1 MPLNVNGVEINS
13 TTTKVMS
20 YAGII
25 KRGLVLHLD
34 ASALDSY
41 PTTGTV
47 WSDLSGNGYSATLV
61 NSPTYSTSNGGLIIF
76 DGVNDNVTILNSSSQ
91 YNFGSSNGAYA
102 FWFKTTTTSGAP
114 FMAYNCCSYIQGSVN
129 SSGYFS
135 ITLRDDGCNGVTA
148 TTSIA
153 YNDNIWH
160 YYVGQRVGNSAY
172 VYIDGVL
179 RASATGTLGNI
190 NISNANILLANAATN
205 TCPTYTPNG
214 EGLWAG
220 SMGAF
225 HIYNRALDV
234 TEITQNY
241 NVQKTRFGL

>member
-1 MPLNVNGVEINS
+1 MPLDIGGSIVKDPLAKTFRYQNIV
-13 TTTKVMS
+13 T
-20 YAGII
+20 
-25 KRGLVLHLD
+25 RGLVLHLD
-34 ASALDSY
+34 AGTPDSY

-47 WSDLSGNGYSATLV
+47 WSSLVGTGIGTLTNG
-61 NSPTYSTSNGGLIIF
+61 PTYSTVGSGSIVF
-76 DGVNDNVTILNSSSQ
+76 DGVDDGVTILNSSSQ
-91 YNFGSSNGAYA
+91 YNFGSGNFTYA
-102 FWFKTTTTSGAP
+102 HWFKTTATSGVP

-129 SSGYFS
+129 SSGYFN
-135 ITLRDDGCNGVTA
+135 ITLRDDGCNGITA

-190 NISNANILLANAATN
+190 NISNANILLANVASN
-205 TCPTYTPNG
+205 VCPTYIPNG

-225 HIYNRALDV
+225 HIYNRALDA

-241 NVQKTRFGL
+241 TIQKQRFGL

>member
-13 TTTKVMS
+13 TTTKVMN

-34 ASALDSY
+34 AGALDSY

-47 WSDLSGNGYSATLV
+47 WSSLTGSLAGTLTNG
-61 NSPTYSTSNGGLIIF
+61 PTYSTAGSGSIVF
-76 DGVNDNVTILNSSSQ
+76 DGVDDGVTISNSSSQ
-91 YNFGSSNGAYA
+91 YNFGSSNCAYA
-102 FWFKTTTTSGAP
+102 FWFKTIATSGAP

-172 VYIDGVL
+172 VYIDGVQ
-179 RASATGTLGNI
+179 RASSSGTLGNI
-190 NISNANILLANAATN
+190 NISNGNILVANVSSN
-205 TCPTYTPNG
+205 SCPTYTPNG

-220 SMGAF
+220 SIGAF
-225 HIYNRALDV
+225 HIYNRALDA